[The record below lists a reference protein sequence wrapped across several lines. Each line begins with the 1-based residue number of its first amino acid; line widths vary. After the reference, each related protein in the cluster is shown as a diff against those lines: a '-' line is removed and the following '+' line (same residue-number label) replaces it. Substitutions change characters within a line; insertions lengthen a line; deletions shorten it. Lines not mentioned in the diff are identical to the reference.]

1 MVNSRHLPT
10 RSGGNRRAG
19 WLTAVCAAAAI
30 AALSAPAMAQS
41 KSKEDQ
47 KKEEILKEARKVFGK
62 EGEPGGSGEAKEP
75 GGWSVLVGI
84 FRGDKH
90 EEEAAKVL
98 AEFRTAGMLPEAY
111 AQKRGEATC
120 ILVGSFTGPD
130 DPNAQAEL
138 KRIQSIEINRATPY
152 AGSYL
157 APAHRT
163 DLKGSI
169 PEYNLVQAKLL
180 YGKQAVQTLQVGVY
194 GREDIDR
201 PTEKDLKE
209 CRTAAEEAV
218 IRLRQEGELAFY
230 YHGPRRSMVCI
241 GVFDLSDFDPQ
252 VPSYKSSRLREA
264 QKRFPYNLYNGQAIR
279 VKRPGQAPALQPSNL
294 VAIPEK

>member
-1 MVNSRHLPT
+1 MV
-10 RSGGNRRAG
+10 
-19 WLTAVCAAAAI
+19 
-30 AALSAPAMAQS
+30 AALPAAAMAQS

-62 EGEPGGSGEAKEP
+62 EGESAGGGDAAAQN
-75 GGWSVLVGI
+75 GWSVLVGI
-84 FRGDKH
+84 FRGEKH
-90 EEEAAKVL
+90 EEEAAKAL
-98 AEFRTAGMLPEAY
+98 AEFRTTGMLAEAF

-120 ILVGSFTGPD
+120 ILVGSFTGPE

-138 KRIQSIEINRATPY
+138 KRVQSIEINGITPY
-152 AGSYL
+152 AASYL
-157 APAHRT
+157 VPAHRA

-180 YGKQAVQTLQVGVY
+180 YGKKAIQTLQVGVY
-194 GREDIDR
+194 GREDVDR
-201 PTEKDLKE
+201 PTEADLKE
-209 CRTAAEEAV
+209 CRKAAEEAV
-218 IRLRQEGELAFY
+218 IKLRQEGEQAFY
-230 YHGPRRSMVCI
+230 YHGPRRSMVCV

-252 VPSYKSSRLREA
+252 VPSYKSARLRDA

-279 VKRPGQAPALQPSNL
+279 VKRPGQAATLQPSNL